1 MKKIFNLM
9 LVILLLSV
17 SSQAQDKPR
26 RLTKEEIIAKK
37 WEFII
42 DKAALSAVDAQKIQP
57 VFNEYE
63 QEIWSMMNKNRELFS
78 RRKNPGGRNYEMVN
92 EAFINFEL
100 FKANAQRNY
109 YLKLKKL
116 ITADVIHRIF
126 EAERFYRQ
134 NLFQKIPG
142 KPKNLNPVL

>member
-1 MKKIFNLM
+1 MNRSLS
-9 LVILLLSV
+9 LLLAVMLFSV
-17 SSQAQDKPR
+17 CSQAQDKPR
-26 RLTKEEIIAKK
+26 RLTKEEIISRK

-42 DKAALSAVDAQKIQP
+42 EKAALTAVDAQKIQTA
-57 VFNEYE
+57 FNEYE
-63 QEIWSMMNKNRELFS
+63 LEIWSMMDKNREFFS
-78 RRKNPGGRNYEMVN
+78 RKKNPGGRNFELIN
-92 EAFINFEL
+92 EAFINFEI

-116 ITADVIHRIF
+116 ISADVIHRVF

-142 KPKNLNPVL
+142 KHIKEDPVF